1 MIYFIVGGSKSTK
14 SIYAEN
20 IVKSLNK
27 NFAYYVATMKPCDE
41 EDIKRIENHII
52 QRQGFNFKTI
62 ETYYDFSDV
71 LKIVNCNDTI
81 LVDSLTSIL
90 TNNMFLKNEVKN
102 DVYIDIIKDI
112 KNLSLSC
119 SNLVLVSDYIF
130 SDSIIYDEYIENF
143 RRELGLLNT
152 KICEFSDIV
161 VECFF
166 NNAIIHKGSS
176 LLK

>member
-41 EDIKRIENHII
+41 EDLKRIKNHII
-52 QRQGFNFKTI
+52 QRQGYNFKTI
-62 ETYYDFSDV
+62 ESYYNFSDL
-71 LKIVNCNDTI
+71 LKIVNHNDTI
-81 LVDSLTSIL
+81 LVDSLTSVL
-90 TNNMFLKNEVKN
+90 TNNMFFENEVKKN
-102 DVYIDIIKDI
+102 IYLDIIKNI
-112 KNLSLSC
+112 EILSLSC
-119 SNLVLVSDYIF
+119 SNLILVSDYIF
-130 SDSIIYDEYIENF
+130 SDSIIYDECTENF
-143 RRELGLLNT
+143 RRELGILNT
-152 KICEFSDIV
+152 KVCEFSDVV

-166 NNAIIHKGSS
+166 NNAIIHKGSN